1 MHNILMSKKLAF
13 CNIFAYNYFEIN
25 NVNRILRIEKGKAAE
40 RQWHK
45 AIGPKEKS
53 KVASCQWCN
62 YISESIYIIYY
73 AIAAMG

>member
-40 RQWHK
+40 RQ
-45 AIGPKEKS
+45 
-53 KVASCQWCN
+53 
-62 YISESIYIIYY
+62 
-73 AIAAMG
+73 